1 MTKYK
6 FISEYEIHASPK
18 RLYAYVHTPNG
29 LIQWFATK
37 VEIKGTDNIF
47 HFVWDNEDHFARIV
61 AHRTNKLVKFEFLS
75 DDQEKIK
82 NANYLEFR
90 LEHNE
95 MTDST
100 FLKVTDYSE
109 MEDANDL
116 NGLWDGLIGDL
127 REVVGG

>member
-6 FISEYEIHASPK
+6 FSSEYEIHASPK
-18 RLYAYVHTPNG
+18 RIYSYVHTANG
-29 LIQWFATK
+29 LEQWFATK
-37 VEIKGTDNIF
+37 VEVKGKEKVFN
-47 HFVWDNEDHFARIV
+47 FVWDNEDHFARIV
-61 AHRTNKLVKFEFLS
+61 AHRTNKLVKFEFIS
-75 DDQEKIK
+75 DEEGKS
-82 NANYLEFR
+82 NYIEFR

-109 MEDANDL
+109 MEDEDDL
-116 NGLWDGLIGDL
+116 NGLWDGLVADL